1 MLYQYKQKCRDQ
13 AVYIC
18 VTGIGQE
25 ICVIVFG
32 DRDNENYGKYKMFIK
47 STIASSMILIIFM
60 NRSTDITDMQQD
72 LFPLSLNTTPHNVSE
87 ADCFKNVVSVCV
99 Q

>member
-1 MLYQYKQKCRDQ
+1 VLYQYKQKCQDQ

-25 ICVIVFG
+25 ICVTVF
-32 DRDNENYGKYKMFIK
+32 DDSDNENHEKYKMYIK

-60 NRSTDITDMQQD
+60 NKSTIITDMQQD
-72 LFPLSLNTTPHNVSE
+72 LFPLSLNTTPHNISE